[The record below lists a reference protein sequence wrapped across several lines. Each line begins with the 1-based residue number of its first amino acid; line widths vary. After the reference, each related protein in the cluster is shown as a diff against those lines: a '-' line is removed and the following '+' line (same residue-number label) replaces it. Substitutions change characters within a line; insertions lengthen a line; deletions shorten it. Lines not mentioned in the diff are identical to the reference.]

1 VPQSRAIGASS
12 GTLRRSRPIPATA
25 TLLSAR
31 LRTQT
36 ALLHDQA
43 ATILGLPG
51 AIQTPDHY
59 RDWLD
64 RFRGFYAPLE
74 QSLASFGDWHGH
86 GFALPSPTLSACL
99 TADLAGLGTD
109 KPGTSRAPPAAL
121 PDLPTFAHAL
131 GALYVLE
138 GSTLGG
144 RVILRDVE
152 RRLGPQIN
160 GATRFFDGR
169 GMAAG
174 PAWQRFRAALDAFGQ
189 NRPRLCADVVTG
201 AQRAFRAILAWFI
214 PFCAPSSCAG
224 AAARP

>member
-1 VPQSRAIGASS
+1 MA
-12 GTLRRSRPIPATA
+12 ATA
-25 TLLSAR
+25 TPLSAR

-36 ALLHDQA
+36 APLHDQA

-51 AIQTPDHY
+51 AIRTLDHY

-64 RFRGFYAPLE
+64 RFLGLYAPLE
-74 QSLASFGDWHGH
+74 QSLAAFGEWHEH
-86 GFALPSPTLSACL
+86 GFALPSPTHSFCL
-99 TADLAGLGTD
+99 GADLAALGTD
-109 KPGTSRAPPAAL
+109 KPGISHAPPAAL
-121 PDLPTFAHAL
+121 PHLPTFAHAL

-152 RRLGPQIN
+152 RRLGPQIT

-174 PAWQRFRAALDAFGQ
+174 PAWQRFRAALDAFGH
-189 NRPRLCADVVTG
+189 NWPRLCADVVTG

-214 PFCAPSSCAG
+214 AFRTG
-224 AAARP
+224 AAAPP